1 MVLCIIPARVC
12 VCVCVCVCV
21 RACVCVQ
28 VASSG
33 FVTEEKAVEVEEF
46 FKKNPT
52 PSAER
57 IVRQNCEAIRLNA
70 KWLERDSKAIQE
82 WLKTH

>member
-1 MVLCIIPARVC
+1 M
-12 VCVCVCVCV
+12 
-21 RACVCVQ
+21 
-28 VASSG
+28 
-33 FVTEEKAVEVEEF
+33 TEEKAVEVEEF

-82 WLKTH
+82 WLNTH

>member
-1 MVLCIIPARVC
+1 MMWYDLL
-12 VCVCVCVCV
+12 
-21 RACVCVQ
+21 Q
-28 VASSG
+28 VSIYL
-33 FVTEEKAVEVEEF
+33 VTEEKAVEVEEF

-82 WLKTH
+82 WLNTH

>member
-1 MVLCIIPARVC
+1 M
-12 VCVCVCVCV
+12 
-21 RACVCVQ
+21 
-28 VASSG
+28 
-33 FVTEEKAVEVEEF
+33 TEEKAVEVEEF

>member
-1 MVLCIIPARVC
+1 MTDTVWYRSMNMTVKWCDVTHPT
-12 VCVCVCVCV
+12 
-21 RACVCVQ
+21 Q
-28 VASSG
+28 VSTSG

-52 PSAER
+52 PAAER

-70 KWLERDSKAIQE
+70 KWLERDSKAIEE
-82 WLKTH
+82 WLKTQ